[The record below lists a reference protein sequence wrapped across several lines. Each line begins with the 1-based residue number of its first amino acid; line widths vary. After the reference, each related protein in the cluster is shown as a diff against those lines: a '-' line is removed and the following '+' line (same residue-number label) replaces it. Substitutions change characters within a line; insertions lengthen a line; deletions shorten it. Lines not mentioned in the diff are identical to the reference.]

1 MRNPKTNAIK
11 MFKTKVTQ
19 TVLINVTTIILKFS
33 SKKKLRVISLL
44 FYNIAKKKHF
54 FTQKTL

>member
-44 FYNIAKKKHF
+44 FFII
-54 FTQKTL
+54 